1 MANNKNAPDAFI
13 NSLISTGDDL
23 PPMEPQSPSEDL
35 QMAEV
40 SLENPTND
48 FAESNAVFADLQ
60 NFGQTGVM
68 AEPAPAENFLEE
80 KPQKLAPAPR
90 KELRLPVSTDGAA
103 IPMTMSDTLPGWRI
117 EKYLGLVSASTP
129 LDPQSA
135 DPIADASD
143 RLTQNAQAK
152 GAAAIVSIRVQV
164 LPDNTLLILGTA
176 VVASPE

>member
-1 MANNKNAPDAFI
+1 MSNSKNSPDAFI
-13 NSLISTGDDL
+13 NSLISTGEDL

-35 QMAEV
+35 QMGEV
-40 SLENPTND
+40 SLESPSND
-48 FAESNAVFADLQ
+48 YAESNAVFADLQ
-60 NFGQTGVM
+60 TFGQTGVM
-68 AEPAPAENFLEE
+68 NEPTENFLEE
-80 KPQKLAPAPR
+80 KPPKAAPAAR
-90 KELRLPVSTDGAA
+90 TQFRAPVATDGSAL
-103 IPMTMSDTLPGWRI
+103 PMTMSDTLPGWRI

-143 RLTQNAQAK
+143 RLTQNAQGK
-152 GAAAIVSIRVQV
+152 GATAIVSIRVQT